1 VTQLKEFE
9 GKKLVCV
16 SKEGLELEESDD
28 EKKQREEDTKNCED
42 LCKTVKEILGDKV
55 EKVVVSNRIVGSPC
69 VLVTNTFGWSAN
81 MERIMKAQARR
92 DSSMSQYMAA
102 KKTLELNPSN
112 PIVKELAAKSS
123 QDKNDT
129 TVRDLTVLLYETALL
144 TSGFTLEQPHDFANR
159 LYKLISLG
167 LSIDDAGLEADAAD
181 DKVEAATEEVAGES
195 AMESID

>member
-1 VTQLKEFE
+1 
-9 GKKLVCV
+9 
-16 SKEGLELEESDD
+16 
-28 EKKQREEDTKNCED
+28 
-42 LCKTVKEILGDKV
+42 
-55 EKVVVSNRIVGSPC
+55 
-69 VLVTNTFGWSAN
+69 
-81 MERIMKAQARR
+81 MKAQALR

>member
-1 VTQLKEFE
+1 
-9 GKKLVCV
+9 
-16 SKEGLELEESDD
+16 
-28 EKKQREEDTKNCED
+28 
-42 LCKTVKEILGDKV
+42 
-55 EKVVVSNRIVGSPC
+55 
-69 VLVTNTFGWSAN
+69 
-81 MERIMKAQARR
+81 
-92 DSSMSQYMAA
+92 MAA